1 MTSGSEDPRPGGER
15 DGDRRRERG
24 TRSRRIVTRHA
35 VDIASLDGLDGVSFG
50 RLADDLELSKAGIQ
64 TLFRTKEAL
73 QLATVATAGEVFAE
87 AVVAPAGAA
96 PAGAPRLRALI
107 DRWIDYAAR
116 PLFPGGC
123 FWGANLPVF
132 DSRPGPIRDAL
143 RRQHRGWLHTL
154 ARDFELAAAGRG
166 LGAGDTELV
175 VFQIDAVLNAA
186 NIALRFGEPSSVE
199 KVRRVVDGLLDPG
212 HSPTGR
218 AGSDRSPR

>member
-1 MTSGSEDPRPGGER
+1 MTGGSADPRSGGER

-24 TRSRRIVTRHA
+24 TRSRRIVTRRA
-35 VDIASLDGLDGVSFG
+35 VDIASLDGLDGLSFG

-87 AVVAPAGAA
+87 AVVVPAGAVS
-96 PAGAPRLRALI
+96 AGAPRLRALI
-107 DRWIDYAAR
+107 DRWIDYAAQ

-132 DSRPGPIRDAL
+132 DSRPGPVRDAL
-143 RRQHRGWLHTL
+143 RQQRRGWLHTL
-154 ARDFELAAAGRG
+154 AREFDLAAARRGRG
-166 LGAGDTELV
+166 TGDTDLA

-186 NIALRFGEPSSVE
+186 NIALRLEEPSSVE
-199 KVRRVVDGLLDPG
+199 KVHRVIDDLLGPG
-212 HSPTGR
+212 HSP
-218 AGSDRSPR
+218 AGTDSSPR